1 MDSHWGS
8 QKLRVGRGR
17 SKKLMLLKKNEKK
30 FEIKL
35 GKRVQKRLKNTKFEY
50 KLNQI
55 PLTSTIVIAYF

>member
-1 MDSHWGS
+1 
-8 QKLRVGRGR
+8 
-17 SKKLMLLKKNEKK
+17 MLLKKNEKK

-50 KLNQI
+50 KFNQI